1 MTVVGPVTVG
11 WKVPCAWTPVRPAV
25 PSSTMKCPE
34 PVAPV
39 PVELPVITAVPD
51 IPLTVPVNIPVSC
64 ASNVPSAWTISTP
77 LAILVPVRKPESVCV
92 SMAVMI
98 VLPSACRMLVTV
110 TVAVKLPV
118 ADAGVDALAMGMRKI
133 RDSSRGDRD
142 FRVLQTRVG

>member
-1 MTVVGPVTVG
+1 M
-11 WKVPCAWTPVRPAV
+11 
-25 PSSTMKCPE
+25 
-34 PVAPV
+34 
-39 PVELPVITAVPD
+39 ITAVPD
-51 IPLTVPVNIPVSC
+51 MPLTVPVKVPESW
-64 ASNVPSAWTISTP
+64 ALNVPSGWIISTP
-77 LAILVPVRKPESVCV
+77 VAIRAPVRKPESVCV

-98 VLPSACRMLVTV
+98 VLPSAWRMLVTV